1 MDYKIAALGA
11 QSAMLPFHQIGIDVF
26 KTEAGNDLLLQVAQ
40 LIKSD
45 YYLFFIDEDS
55 LSGCMELL
63 TMYDKHTAVTII
75 PVPGLEESE
84 IGMGRI
90 RDMVEKALGQNIL

>member
-1 MDYKIAALGA
+1 MEYKIAALGA
-11 QSAMLPFHQIGIDVF
+11 QSTMLPFHQIGIDVF
-26 KTEAGNDLLLQVAQ
+26 KAEAGNDLLLQVAK

-45 YYLFFIDEDS
+45 YCLFFIDEDS

-63 TMYDKHTAVTII
+63 TMYDKHPAVTVI
-75 PVPGLEESE
+75 PVPGLEKNE

>member
-11 QSAMLPFHQIGIDVF
+11 QSAMLPFQQIGIDVF
-26 KTEAGNDLLLQVAQ
+26 KAEEGNDLLMQIAQ

-45 YYLFFIDEDS
+45 YYLFFIDEDA

-63 TMYDKHTAVTII
+63 TMYDKHPAVTVI
-75 PVPGLEESE
+75 PVPGVQESG

-90 RDMVEKALGQNIL
+90 RKMVEKALGQNIL

>member
-1 MDYKIAALGA
+1 MDYKIAALGS
-11 QSAMLPFHQIGIDVF
+11 QSSMLPFRQIGIDVF
-26 KTEAGNDLLLQVAQ
+26 HAASGNDLLLQVAQ

-63 TMYDKHTAVTII
+63 TMYDKHPAVTVI
-75 PVPGLEESE
+75 PVPGLEEND

-90 RDMVEKALGQNIL
+90 RDMVEKALGQSIL